1 METTTKT
8 RITAQPSLTG
18 DFETALEQLNEAF
31 FFREF
36 TFSSN
41 TFRPAPG
48 SELELADAV
57 VLLDDLLIV
66 YQVKQRHA
74 PPNTKAETER
84 KWFSESVLKKATR
97 QIRDT
102 LSYLE
107 KYSEIELRK
116 NRGHVFNIAR
126 ARATQTHKL
135 VIYDPHPLLPTECA
149 LKKYHH
155 SKTAGVVHV
164 IHSADYLGVLS
175 TLMTPVEIAEYLA
188 FREALVNRWGEAL
201 SAVNEKALVGQYI
214 RNLPTEKPNDA
225 FEKFVDEVRQKD
237 RDWDISNMIHVFA
250 ERRTTPHSSPTVH
263 YKVVKEL
270 AKLFRTEMAEFK
282 KRFQFSMKKALA
294 DEYCVPHRFT
304 TSKECGFV
312 FIPLQRED
320 LPYRQNASLN
330 FTALNKYDQRLD
342 KCVGLTFTAEGKGSW
357 CDVQW
362 CHLESPWKENGE
374 LQAALNENY
383 PFRPVKTKIVERY
396 DLSGFQAGSVE

>member
-1 METTTKT
+1 V
-8 RITAQPSLTG
+8 QPPLEV

-41 TFRPAPG
+41 TFRPSPR

-57 VLLDDLLIV
+57 VLLDDLLII

-84 KWFSESVLKKATR
+84 RWFSESVLKKATS

-107 KYSEIELRK
+107 TYSKIELRN

-149 LKKYHH
+149 LKKYHR

-164 IHSADYLGVLS
+164 IHSGDYFGVLS
-175 TLMTPVEIAEYLA
+175 TLITPVEIAEYLA

-214 RNLPTEKPNDA
+214 RNLPTEEPSDA
-225 FEKFVDEVRQKD
+225 FEKIVDEVRQKD
-237 RDWDISNMIHVFA
+237 RNWDISTMIHIFA
-250 ERRTTPHSSPTVH
+250 ERRTTPHSSPMVH

-270 AKLFRTEMAEFK
+270 AKLYRTEMAEFK
-282 KRFQFSMKKALA
+282 KRFQFSMKKAQA
-294 DEYCVPHRFT
+294 DEHCVPHRFT
-304 TSKECGFV
+304 TSEGCGFV
-312 FIPLQRED
+312 FIPLRRED
-320 LPYRQNASLN
+320 LPYRRNALLS
-330 FTALNKYDQRLD
+330 FTALNKYDQRLA

-374 LQAALNENY
+374 LQAALDENY
-383 PFRPVKTKIVERY
+383 PFRPVKAKIVERY
-396 DLSGFQAGSVE
+396 GLSGTQ